1 MHSDLRFL
9 TSDLRI
15 PNNFFTLISVSC
27 NVQKIDASYIVKAE
41 NLESVYIDKHY
52 DLVVECKRGSKN
64 ACFELYRLYSK
75 AMLNVAFRIVGS
87 IDEAEDV
94 LQEAFLDA
102 FTRVKDF
109 RQETTFG
116 LWLKQI
122 VVHRSINLLR
132 KRRLDLVE
140 LGDDQMDNIAE
151 EEDDSDEE
159 LQYKVAQVKDAM
171 KELPEGYRLV
181 ISLYLLEGYDHEE
194 IGQILNISENTS
206 RTQFLRAKRKLNEI
220 LIKRGITS

>member
-1 MHSDLRFL
+1 
-9 TSDLRI
+9 
-15 PNNFFTLISVSC
+15 
-27 NVQKIDASYIVKAE
+27 VKAE

-52 DLVVECKRGSKN
+52 DLVVECKHGSKK

-75 AMLNVAFRIVGS
+75 AMLNIAFRIVGS
-87 IDEAEDV
+87 VDEAEDV
-94 LQEAFLDA
+94 LQDAFLDA
-102 FTRVKDF
+102 FKRIKDF

-132 KRRLDLVE
+132 KRRMELVE
-140 LGDDQMDNIAE
+140 LDDEHVDGIAE
-151 EEDDSDEE
+151 EEVEDDEE
-159 LQYKVAQVKDAM
+159 IQYKVAQVKDAM
-171 KELPEGYRLV
+171 KELPDGYRVVL
-181 ISLYLLEGYDHEE
+181 SLYLLEGYDHEE
-194 IGQILNISENTS
+194 IGEILSISENTS